1 MSHVPTPGEERLAI
15 LNFRPEQKLPP
26 PEAGADPLQSLL
38 LELTRLCL
46 RHEVAR
52 RPSAAELLQFV
63 LSRRPALPR
72 VRRRRHRLRP
82 RPRHSWPQL
91 AAATSLNRARAPLP
105 PLTTERAST
114 PCQRYP
120 PPDDTRRNGHRTSP
134 SPPSTAPAPLRPP
147 FAAAGD

>member
-1 MSHVPTPGEERLAI
+1 MAPGAQLQPSQSGDVPRPIPGEERLAI
-15 LNFRPEQKLPP
+15 LNFNPEQKLPL
-26 PEAGADPLQSLL
+26 PEAVADPLQSLL

-91 AAATSLNRARAPLP
+91 AAATSLTRARALATPHHRKCVHPLP
-105 PLTTERAST
+105 AL
-114 PCQRYP
+114 
-120 PPDDTRRNGHRTSP
+120 
-134 SPPSTAPAPLRPP
+134 PA
-147 FAAAGD
+147 A